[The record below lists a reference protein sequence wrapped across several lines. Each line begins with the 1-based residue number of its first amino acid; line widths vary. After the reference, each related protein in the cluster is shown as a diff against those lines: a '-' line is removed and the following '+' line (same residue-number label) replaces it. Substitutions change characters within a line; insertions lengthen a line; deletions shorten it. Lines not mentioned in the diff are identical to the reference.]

1 MNSNPGQEAEKTGR
15 VIKRYSNRKLY
26 DTLDSRYITL
36 DEIAT
41 LVRSGEEVQILDN
54 RNGRDITEIT
64 LAQIL
69 LAEQKKSPRRMPL
82 ELLRN
87 LLRTGGETI
96 SDLVQKKITEP
107 VQQLRDQA
115 ERRVDALVR
124 RGEQR
129 MEESLRALREQF
141 GSIQQLVEQLHNLAG
156 WQAFREGGGWRARL
170 AEQLAALRRQLQ
182 ELEERL
188 LHSKEKS

>member
-1 MNSNPGQEAEKTGR
+1 MNSNPGQKAENTGR

-26 DTLDSRYITL
+26 DTRDSRYITL

-41 LVRSGEEVQILDN
+41 LLRSGEEVQILDN

-107 VQQLRDQA
+107 VQQLRDEA

-129 MEESLRALREQF
+129 MEESLRSMREQF
-141 GSIQQLVEQLHNLAG
+141 SSIQQMIEQLHNLAG
-156 WQAFREGGGWRARL
+156 WQALREGGGWRNRM
-170 AEQLAALRRQLQ
+170 AEQLSALRRQLQ

-188 LHSKEKS
+188 LHSKDKS